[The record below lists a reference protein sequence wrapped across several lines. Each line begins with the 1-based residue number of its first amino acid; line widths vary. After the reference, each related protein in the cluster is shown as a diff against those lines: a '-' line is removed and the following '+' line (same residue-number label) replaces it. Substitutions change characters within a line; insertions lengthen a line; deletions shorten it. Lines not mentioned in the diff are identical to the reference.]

1 MNRAWWRFGTREDEL
16 SEEIESHLAMS
27 IAERVARGESLAEAT
42 AAARRQFGNR
52 EMVRGTARE
61 MWGWIWL
68 EQLMLDFRYAG
79 RKLRHAPGFAAVA
92 ALSLAIG
99 IGATVTMYAVID
111 AADIRS
117 LPYPHA
123 DRLYVIEGTSTYRT
137 SPNGPNQ
144 TATAGVPVASTDSW
158 QNSTHA
164 FDAMARFGYSGLTWS
179 HDDETES
186 VDIATVGAGFFP
198 LLGAV
203 PFIGRTIAPSDT
215 SADAPGVL
223 VLSYAFWRERFG
235 ADRHVIGRN
244 VEFDT
249 SSAVSA
255 KSVMYTVIG
264 VMPAKVDYPAGFS
277 GWVAERS
284 GSHAFSR
291 VLARL
296 VNGGSAAAA
305 TTELRAAVARMPA
318 PGGPGRATGVRITA
332 LRESLKSNGPSDMFT
347 IDSTKGRLVRL
358 AVVVFVLL
366 IAMFNVGNLLL
377 ARSAA
382 RDHEMAVRRALG
394 ASRTRLAQQLVV
406 EGGCLA
412 VIGGS
417 LGVALARWGIAT
429 TTSFGTLSSRGIVP
443 VLDAR
448 VLLFALALTV
458 VVALGTGFV
467 PVFSLGRAA
476 SGSGGS
482 ESPRT
487 SAGLL
492 RVRVQNGLLV
502 VQIGAALTLLTGAGV
517 LGKELW
523 RLERQGFGFD
533 PTNVAFFVGVHRP
546 YGAVSMDGAQFRE
559 NALLRLGRVPGVAS
573 VSVLEMF
580 GNDGFYPVG
589 EPNKAGHTLFDHQD
603 LSVNRGFLKNLGIPL
618 FRGRDFSDADY
629 AGPAPVALVS
639 SSAAQSFWPGEDALG
654 KQVIVP
660 PPMRRKG
667 DTTTVDSLTVTVVG
681 VIGNPR
687 FGKVLGP
694 PPMTLLQPTGPKAG
708 LMAQYIVRTMADLD
722 ATMPALRR
730 ELHALEGAPLDRMMY
745 GSLQKNG
752 IDRQLAEQRVT
763 TRALVAFAAVALLLA
778 TLGIHG
784 LVSYSV
790 AQRTR
795 EIGIRMALGAE
806 SAGVL
811 LLVTRRGF
819 VLAAAGIALGIAGA
833 FVLTTA
839 IRTMLYGT
847 SPTDP
852 VVFVGSAAV
861 LAIVVL
867 VASYIPA
874 RRATHVDP
882 MVALR
887 VD

>member
-1 MNRAWWRFGTREDEL
+1 MRSPRRWFERRTDEL
-16 SEEIESHLAMS
+16 SEEMDSHLAMA
-27 IAERVARGESLAEAT
+27 IAERVARGEPLAAAT

-52 EMVRGTARE
+52 EMVRGTTRE
-61 MWGWIWL
+61 MWGLVWL
-68 EQLMLDFRYAG
+68 EQLLLDFRYAG
-79 RKLRHAPGFAAVA
+79 RQLRHAPGFAAVA

-99 IGATVTMYAVID
+99 TGATVTMYAVID

-137 SPNGPNQ
+137 SPNGPDQ
-144 TATAGVPVASTDSW
+144 TATGGVPVASTDNW

-164 FDAMARFGYSGLTWS
+164 FDAMARFGYSGLAWS

-198 LLGAV
+198 LLGAT
-203 PFIGRTIAPSDT
+203 PFIGRTIAPGDT
-215 SADAPGVL
+215 NADAPGVL
-223 VLSYAFWRERFG
+223 VLSYAFWRDRFG

-255 KSVMYTVIG
+255 TSVMYTVIG
-264 VMPAKVDYPAGFS
+264 VMPARVDYPAGFS

-296 VNGGSAAAA
+296 ADGGSAAAA
-305 TTELRAAVARMPA
+305 TTELRAATARA
-318 PGGPGRATGVRITA
+318 PTRIGPGRVAGVRVTA
-332 LRESLKSNGPSDMFT
+332 LRESLRSNGPSGMFT
-347 IDSTKGRLVRL
+347 IDSAKGRLVRL
-358 AVVVFVLL
+358 GVVVFVLL

-394 ASRTRLAQQLVV
+394 ASRARLAQQLLV

-412 VIGGS
+412 VIGGT
-417 LGVALARWGIAT
+417 LGVALARWGVAT
-429 TTSFGTLSSRGIVP
+429 SISFGTLASRGIVP

-448 VLLFALALTV
+448 VLVFALALTMI
-458 VVALGTGFV
+458 VALGTGFI
-467 PVFSLGRAA
+467 PVLSLTRAA
-476 SGSGGS
+476 GASARS
-482 ESPRT
+482 ESPQT
-487 SAGLL
+487 PAGLT
-492 RVRVQNGLLV
+492 RVRVQNALLV
-502 VQIGAALTLLTGAGV
+502 VQVGAALTLLTGAGV

-533 PTNVAFFVGVHRP
+533 ATNLAFFSGVHRP
-546 YGAVSMDGAQFRE
+546 FGTTAMDGAQFRE
-559 NALLRLGRVPGVAS
+559 NALRSLRRVPGVAS
-573 VSVLEMF
+573 VSVIEMY
-580 GNDGFYPVG
+580 GNDGFYPLG
-589 EPNKAGHTLFDHQD
+589 EPEKAGHTVLDHQD
-603 LSVNRGFLKNLGIPL
+603 VSVNPGFLKNLGIPL
-618 FRGRDFSDADY
+618 IRGRDLNEADY
-629 AGPAPVALVS
+629 AGATQVALVS
-639 SSAAQSFWPGEDALG
+639 TSAAQAFWPGEDPLG

-660 PPMRRKG
+660 PPMRSKR
-667 DTTTVDSLTVTVVG
+667 DTTTGDTLTVTVVG
-681 VIGNPR
+681 VIGDAR
-687 FGKVLGP
+687 FGRISGP
-694 PPMTLLQPTGPKAG
+694 PPTTLMRPTSAMAG
-708 LMAQYIVRTMADLD
+708 RFAEYFVRATKDLD
-722 ATMPALRR
+722 ATMPALRH

-763 TRALVAFAAVALLLA
+763 TRALIVFAAVALLLA

-795 EIGIRMALGAE
+795 EIGIRMALGAA

-811 LLVTRRGF
+811 LLVTRRGLM
-819 VLAAAGIALGIAGA
+819 LAAWGIVIGLAGSFG
-833 FVLTTA
+833 LTQLLRA
-839 IRTMLYGT
+839 MLYGT

-852 VVFVGSAAV
+852 IVFVGAATILATVVFV
-861 LAIVVL
+861 
-867 VASYIPA
+867 ASYLPA
-874 RRATHVDP
+874 RRATRVDP